1 MYCKNCGTEIKD
13 NQKFCPKCGAKVIAE
28 IKVKAN
34 RKKTQALIICV
45 CCFALVVSSVIGGV
59 VWYKKNNN
67 PQINESDKNYVY
79 FDSDFSD
86 IKITDVDSALEAIS
100 AVKNE
105 LGISDV
111 HKELKVQ
118 SVDTVDNNT
127 FYRFQQYYNDIPVY
141 GRSVI
146 INAENTK
153 SKVLTSNF
161 TNVDKDIAIN
171 KKIEEDKIK
180 HSIVKYFNNTNV
192 KLSPFSEDNF
202 CIFNFDNSKRATLA
216 YCCQVFDDENV
227 YTCLLD
233 SSTAEILFV
242 DAEME
247 TVSAEVYSEDKK
259 VSTIG
264 WKNDDGSYHLY
275 NEDYNISIF
284 DVEGITTADE
294 NGEVKEDFRDYG
306 IDTLYSKEGVF
317 DKNAII
323 LLDDIIKFNEYY
335 KKLGDCTFDQI
346 HGAINDE
353 YENGNNARGGSTIV
367 NGKNLAVILIGK
379 NTGANDIDV
388 IAHEYTHA
396 VTDLIVNFTNT
407 QNNRMPSTIDEA
419 VSDIFGEIIES
430 ESNDKSPNWIMD
442 SDAINLSRNISGN
455 SGNQIY
461 NLNDY
466 NEKTSECHVA
476 STIISHAAY
485 LMWNGNGDGDIFKI
499 DTDKL
504 AKLWYRS
511 LFLLQSDATFN
522 QCANAV
528 MLTAKSMQDTGD
540 LTEAQVACVRRS
552 FESVGIYPNDYLTK
566 SSTNG
571 ANVHVK
577 DINGNNLSSYYL
589 KVTDEKSN
597 VIIDSEFSDSKP
609 YIVNVTNSGLYTFI
623 VKQSKKSSVEYVTK
637 VRILNINRDNSE
649 LNLQTALDLGENKKV
664 TEDSKTNYGNVVS
677 YNDCLYYWKYNA
689 NSFSKDEC
697 AFANYGYNEKA
708 NNQLVCRTKDGKE
721 NVILTTNGFYNIA
734 IVNDVIYY
742 QTADDPY
749 HLSIKSCTINGD
761 PLQNIDEGQLCGVID
776 NGKYIVYQENY
787 DSGVHS
793 IDTSTNALKNISNDK
808 FLICSNDSVICTKT
822 NQFEKLSEQ
831 EISIYKINGDG
842 SNKEELYVNRA
853 NELDSIKSITEND
866 YYEEGYL
873 DISLPYIKNDNF
885 YFIFQHIAGTGHV
898 TQSCRSVRINLD
910 TRVSAE
916 LKITYYEDSGA
927 LQKSSIND
935 ADYQEY
941 IENYYNKK
949 VLNNSD
955 YSDFSNLELGEFG
968 AEGSGVLMPEYYETI
983 GDKQYIL
990 LTCGD
995 FISWNGWRQTYEFQ
1009 KCALYEK
1016 DLSSGKVIKI
1026 YDTTES
1032 NDNNDSIYQAYIT
1045 QLNKACNKV
1054 KQDSKNDST
1063 TMQFNPTYIVYDI
1076 DKNGVKELI
1085 VKTGICEADYT
1096 YEFYTYQNGLVLL
1109 GTAHAGHSGLYIPND
1124 NNGLYLRYCPPPGDM
1139 CYVSLYRLTINKNQ
1153 IKQETL
1159 YKDKEMSFDE
1169 RDKFS
1174 TQYKYLEEVHA
1185 SDLSFL
1191 EDL

>member
-1 MYCKNCGTEIKD
+1 MFCKNCGTQINE
-13 NQKFCPKCGAKVIAE
+13 NQKFCPKCGTEVIKKSNAE
-28 IKVKAN
+28 SKNNIQKN
-34 RKKTQALIICV
+34 IRKKTQAIIACV
-45 CCFALVVSSVIGGV
+45 CCFIILITGTIGLFLGNKIFDNIRNTNIDGITYFETKSENIVLDSESGIEYVNNEILITTNEKVNQDVIENIISEFCGTVVGKIALTNDYQIQFEKTYNLTELKDIVNKLLKNEFIKNVSPNYAFNLNIDTIDGDVYIP
-59 VWYKKNNN
+59 N
-67 PQINESDKNYVY
+67 DKNW
-79 FDSDFSD
+79 DSWDNTPAGNNWGF
-86 IKITDVDSALEAIS
+86 EAIEAPS
-100 AVKNE
+100 AWSYNE
-105 LGISDV
+105 LF
-111 HKELKVQ
+111 L
-118 SVDTVDNNT
+118 
-127 FYRFQQYYNDIPVY
+127 P
-141 GRSVI
+141 
-146 INAENTK
+146 
-153 SKVLTSNF
+153 
-161 TNVDKDIAIN
+161 TNV
-171 KKIEEDKIK
+171 
-180 HSIVKYFNNTNV
+180 
-192 KLSPFSEDNF
+192 
-202 CIFNFDNSKRATLA
+202 
-216 YCCQVFDDENV
+216 
-227 YTCLLD
+227 
-233 SSTAEILFV
+233 
-242 DAEME
+242 
-247 TVSAEVYSEDKK
+247 
-259 VSTIG
+259 
-264 WKNDDGSYHLY
+264 
-275 NEDYNISIF
+275 
-284 DVEGITTADE
+284 
-294 NGEVKEDFRDYG
+294 
-306 IDTLYSKEGVF
+306 GVF
-317 DKNAII
+317 DNMFYTEHEDLEFNEMPLGNAKYVYEK
-323 LLDDIIKFNEYY
+323 DIKFNYHGTHVAGTIAAGFNNKKGVSGVSINQNLYGFSFDRFQETPTEYMFKIAFAY
-335 KKLGDCTFDQI
+335 LVGINNCKVINISAGLDIEDFNADRESKSKSSSTPAENKINL
-346 HGAINDE
+346 INDE
-353 YENGNNARGGSTIV
+353 ITKFLKALISNGKDFVICKSAGNQNSTEEDSGYKYFKKDKSDTSYPYEYISYSDFIKYCNNENSVYEYHQYKERKSEIEKRLEWGNVNADNSWLSGITDKEIRDRIIVVGAIENKGNGIYSICDFSQCGKRVDVLAPGSDIYSTIKKGNKSGYGNDTGTSMSTPFV
-367 NGKNLAVILIGK
+367 SGVAALIYSLKPDLDGPTVKNIIC
-379 NTGANDIDV
+379 NTGV
-388 IAHEYTHA
+388 GEY
-396 VTDLIVNFTNT
+396 
-407 QNNRMPSTIDEA
+407 
-419 VSDIFGEIIES
+419 G
-430 ESNDKSPNWIMD
+430 
-442 SDAINLSRNISGN
+442 
-455 SGNQIY
+455 
-461 NLNDY
+461 
-466 NEKTSECHVA
+466 
-476 STIISHAAY
+476 
-485 LMWNGNGDGDIFKI
+485 
-499 DTDKL
+499 
-504 AKLWYRS
+504 
-511 LFLLQSDATFN
+511 
-522 QCANAV
+522 
-528 MLTAKSMQDTGD
+528 
-540 LTEAQVACVRRS
+540 
-552 FESVGIYPNDYLTK
+552 
-566 SSTNG
+566 
-571 ANVHVK
+571 
-577 DINGNNLSSYYL
+577 
-589 KVTDEKSN
+589 DEKY
-597 VIIDSEFSDSKP
+597 K
-609 YIVNVTNSGLYTFI
+609 L
-623 VKQSKKSSVEYVTK
+623 
-637 VRILNINRDNSE
+637 LNAKNA
-649 LNLQTALDLGENKKV
+649 LNKA
-664 TEDSKTNYGNVVS
+664 SKTNNKKDGNTGISNKVFGNVVS
-677 YNDCLYYWKYNA
+677 YNDCLYYWKYNS
-689 NSFSKDEC
+689 NSFSKEEC

-708 NNQLVCRTKDGKE
+708 NNQLVCRTKDGKD

-761 PLQNIDEGQLCGVID
+761 PLQNIGEGQLCGVID

-808 FLICSNDSVICTKT
+808 FLICSNDSVICTQT

-927 LQKSSIND
+927 LQKSLIND

-968 AEGSGVLMPEYYETI
+968 AEGSGALMPEYYETI

-1032 NDNNDSIYQAYIT
+1032 NDNNDSIYQTYIT